1 MADHIES
8 DIKNLEHEIVEL
20 KKANDTLEHRIMI
33 IERSAGGSVYEL
45 ERRMRVVE
53 DLEKRMKAL
62 EIDLEAAKREFKSG
76 QNLSMPGTR

>member
-1 MADHIES
+1 MADRIES

-20 KKANDTLEHRIMI
+20 KKANDALERRIMN

-45 ERRMRVVE
+45 ERRMRIVE

-62 EIDLEAAKREFKSG
+62 EIDLEAVKRDLHSKQTMDFGLNK
-76 QNLSMPGTR
+76 